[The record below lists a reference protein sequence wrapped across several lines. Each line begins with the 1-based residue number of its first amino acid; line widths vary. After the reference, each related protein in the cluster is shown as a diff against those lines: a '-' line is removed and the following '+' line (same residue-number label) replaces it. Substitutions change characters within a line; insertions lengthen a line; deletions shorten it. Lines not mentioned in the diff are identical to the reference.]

1 MSERPPA
8 ADREVDVRGLHCP
21 QPLLAAKK
29 ALATMNAGQHLR
41 VLATDANAAKDF
53 RLFADASGNAL
64 VFSGGD
70 AATTFVF
77 VFRRR
82 A

>member
-1 MSERPPA
+1 MSGASPA
-8 ADREVDVRGLHCP
+8 VDREIDVRGLHCP

-29 ALATMNAGQHLR
+29 SLATMSAGQHLR
-41 VLATDANAAKDF
+41 VFATDINAEKDF
-53 RLFADASGNAL
+53 RLFAEASGNEL
-64 VFSGGD
+64 VYCGSDSAG
-70 AATTFVF
+70 FVF